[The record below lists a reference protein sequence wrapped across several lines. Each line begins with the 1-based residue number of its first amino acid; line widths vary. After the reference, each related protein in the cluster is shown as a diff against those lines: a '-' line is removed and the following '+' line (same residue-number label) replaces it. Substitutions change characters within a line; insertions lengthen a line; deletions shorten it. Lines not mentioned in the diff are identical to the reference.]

1 MIISAL
7 AALLANPPGSLSY
20 HFLLSAILGLL
31 YVVSHAQHRGAGRA
45 RAARWMLASG
55 WLVSLQLM
63 LLAGT
68 TANWLLLVQDAA
80 VLPALVHFVDFAG
93 ILTFAWVIFFPRS
106 HQLGDRSLLFAIVID
121 ALFLAVTVIGV
132 RMAFVGLA
140 IEPAYLIWRSV
151 GFVTAGAVIVTLLLR
166 RPQQWLL
173 AAAGFLALWIGYG
186 LQIGLS
192 GGADPLSG
200 IIRLLNLL
208 GYPLLASA
216 GLRTLTLEAGEEQ
229 RRAEHDM
236 SRLQYTQSAEADVAQ
251 ALASLA
257 SAQTDS
263 ELADRA
269 ARAVAETMRS
279 EYCLLLSPPDPKG
292 NFSVASGYDL
302 IREQK
307 IEGAPL
313 DDSRTPVLASAL
325 EQGKVLS
332 IPSRSKSPDI
342 YTLRSLLGVDSTG
355 PALLIPISEANQVH
369 GGLLLLSPYAR
380 RSWSEEQQDTLQNIA
395 GHLAQ
400 AFERLKSK
408 PPGSTEA
415 YDALLE
421 AQERL
426 RQLERDNMRL
436 FEALHAEGE
445 IDVSEL
451 EVLDLDTLRASE
463 AEETIAILE
472 AEIERLKT
480 AQPATPDLPTSE
492 EMEQLKDELQS
503 TLEDLVSA
511 RAEIERLRS
520 ELKTDGRGKTDRA
533 DLEAIA
539 SIAQELRQPMSSVMG
554 YTDLLLGESVG
565 LLGAMQRKF
574 LERVHSAV
582 ERMGALLNDLVQL
595 TRLESGELELQPTR
609 VDLLGCVE
617 EAVENTGSAL
627 RDKRQALRMDFP
639 DEVPAVHGDPDA
651 ITQILNHLLR
661 NAIAASS
668 EGSEILLSA
677 KVEASHQDG
686 FLMLSVR
693 DSGEGIPPEELGRVF
708 HRLHPSSQGM
718 IQGLGDG
725 GSGLSVVKGLS
736 EALGGRVWVESEV
749 GVGSTF
755 TVLLPLE
762 QAQPTPR
769 PHAEADEAE
778 PSQTEA

>member
-7 AALLANPPGSLSY
+7 AALLANPPGSLAY
-20 HFLLSAILGLL
+20 HFLLSTILGLL
-31 YVVSHAQHRGAGRA
+31 YVVSHAQYRGAGRA
-45 RAARWMLASG
+45 RAGRWMLASG
-55 WLVSLQLM
+55 WLLGLQLL

-68 TANWLLLVQDAA
+68 TANWLLLIQDAA

-106 HQLGDRSLLFAIVID
+106 NQAGDIFLLLAILID
-121 ALFLAVTVIGV
+121 VSFMAVTVIV
-132 RMAFVGLA
+132 LRMPFIGLPV
-140 IEPAYLIWRSV
+140 EPAYLVWRFV
-151 GFVTAGAVIVTLLLR
+151 GLVTAGAVLVTLLLR
-166 RPQQWLL
+166 RPQHWIL
-173 AAAGFLALWIGYG
+173 ASMGFLVLWAGYG
-186 LQIGLS
+186 LQIALT

-200 IIRLLNLL
+200 AVRLLNLL

-216 GLRTLTLEAGEEQ
+216 GLRTLTLEAGAEQ

-236 SRLQYTQSAEADVAQ
+236 GRLEYTQSAEAEVAQ

-257 SAQTDS
+257 SAWTDS
-263 ELADRA
+263 ELAQRA

-279 EYCLLLSPPDPKG
+279 EYCLVLSPPDPKG

-302 IREQK
+302 IRERT

-325 EQGKVLS
+325 EQGKSLS
-332 IPSRSKSPDI
+332 LPSRSKSPDV
-342 YTLRSLLGVDSTG
+342 YTLRSLLGVESTG
-355 PALLIPISEANQVH
+355 PSLLIPISEGH
-369 GGLLLLSPYAR
+369 EIYGGLLLLSPYAR
-380 RSWSEEQQDTLQNIA
+380 RSWSDEQKAMLEKIA
-395 GHLAQ
+395 DHLAQ
-400 AFERLKSK
+400 AFERLNLS
-408 PPGSTEA
+408 PPGTEEA

-421 AQERL
+421 AKERL

-436 FEALHAEGE
+436 FEALHTEGQ
-445 IDVSEL
+445 IDIDGL
-451 EVLDLDTLRASE
+451 EVLDLDTLQTSE

-472 AEIERLKT
+472 AEIERLKM
-480 AQPATPDLPTSE
+480 AQPPTPDLPTSE

-503 TLEDLVSA
+503 ALEDLVSA
-511 RAEIERLRS
+511 RAEIERLKS
-520 ELKTDGRGKTDRA
+520 ELKSDGRAGTDRA

-582 ERMGALLNDLVQL
+582 ERMGTLLNDLVQL
-595 TRLESGELELQPTR
+595 TALESGALELQPTS

-617 EAVENTGSAL
+617 QAVEGTGSAL
-627 RDKRQALRMDFP
+627 RDKRLALRMDFP

-651 ITQILNHLLR
+651 FTQILNQLLR
-661 NAIAASS
+661 NAIAASP

-677 KVEASHQDG
+677 KVEASQEDG

-693 DSGEGIPPEELGRVF
+693 DSGEGIRPEELGRVF
-708 HRLHPSSQGM
+708 HRLHPASQGM

-725 GSGLSVVKGLS
+725 GAGLSLVKGLS

-749 GVGSTF
+749 DVGSTF
-755 TVLLPLE
+755 TILLPLE
-762 QAQPTPR
+762 RAQRPSPNATLDRVEPPTSD
-769 PHAEADEAE
+769 A
-778 PSQTEA
+778 